1 MTTLRK
7 PDWLK
12 ISLETGERYTET
24 KKIVEMNRLHTICSS
39 GHCPNASKCW
49 GIGTATF
56 MIAGDI
62 CTRSC
67 KFCATKTG
75 RPLPLN
81 EEEPM
86 KVAKSVKL
94 MKLKHCVITSVDRD
108 DLEDKGAEHW
118 RKTIEA
124 IRKENP
130 DTTIEVLTPDFD
142 GREELI
148 DTVLS
153 AKPDVF
159 SHNMETVKRLT
170 DATRSKAKYDISLT
184 TLKYATDKQFITK
197 TGIMLGLGETKSEV
211 VEIMS
216 DVRKIGVQLFTIGQY
231 LQPTKQ
237 HLEVKEYITPEQF
250 IEYKEIGMQMGFK
263 NVESGPLVRSSY
275 MAEKAFIEAGLSKKQ
290 KSIDS
295 GYNSIN

>member
-1 MTTLRK
+1 MATLRK

-75 RPLPLN
+75 RPMPLN

-86 KVAKSVKL
+86 KVAQSVKL
-94 MKLKHCVITSVDRD
+94 MNLKHCVITSVDRD

-130 DTTIEVLTPDFD
+130 NTTIEVLTPDFD

-170 DATRSKAKYDISLT
+170 DATRSKAKYDVSLK

-211 VEIMS
+211 IEIMS
-216 DVRKIGVQLFTIGQY
+216 DVHKIGVLLFTMGQY

-250 IEYKEIGMQMGFK
+250 AEYKEIGMQMGFK

-275 MAEKAFIEAGLSKKQ
+275 MAEKAFIEAGLVK
-290 KSIDS
+290 
-295 GYNSIN
+295 N